1 MCCSDAPSIFT
12 LCAAALSDFR
22 RIPTALLPPT
32 LVGVTRAVILADG
45 GCIEAA
51 HGWKLTN
58 LHRHVYSCQEVAGNC
73 KEKVTSPTNLLFFL
87 PMRLLPLLLLGLLSL
102 QTLHAGAVKRSL
114 PMGTWPMTGQ
124 INFDLYLDGVMDLTG
139 ERYAGMT
146 NGIPGSSWNGATVAP
161 RQGMEFLVAT
171 APGGRELLSLNLP
184 ATVQAAFAGGTW
196 MADTAVLGTTLGF
209 NLGGTYTSG
218 DGTTYSGPFAN
229 RPYGWIGFRI
239 QRQGRWYY
247 GALQGGA
254 TQVRRSV
261 PFISSGLG
269 SSPSTGPQTELV
281 TLPAESLRAIILESE
296 PDTPVIVTAP
306 LLRIERD
313 TGLALEDGSATDFG
327 EVGIGEITVRQFTV
341 ANTSAATLTGL
352 NWTFEGPASP
362 SFTLLDAPITELAA
376 GASASF
382 RIGFLPVQQGAY
394 RTTLKISQG
403 STDPNPYLLNLIAGA
418 SEAETSLFLEE
429 VGAGPAA
436 QVIDFGS
443 PAMGTTV
450 KKTFRLVN
458 ASGRT
463 FTGRVN
469 LYNPNLGRIL
479 YLSGL
484 SLYSTT
490 TAPMPGF
497 SLISPQRF
505 TLRPGESRSFDIA
518 WNPESTQRVQQTV
531 QVTEDSTGSVKR
543 SFQVVGAGTRGS
555 VIQDHALF
563 RFGDGQSLSIIS
575 GAPVAQELALHF
587 GDEDVWDGQY
597 PNHVIPAVVGY
608 IMPDFVGRLAA
619 GLSSAPTLLP
629 LNIPGT
635 AASLIGSRA
644 ALHFSVGDSL
654 SDNSFGLGQ
663 HTNLGVQLW
672 VRAEEV
678 TGTHRLV
685 HVGDPAGDGMGLWQ
699 VDGVIK
705 GRLANGAWVGEAPVQ
720 VGVWQHLALVRQGIT
735 STLYLNGQAVGPTS
749 TAEIRAPLSAPIV
762 LPRITG
768 LKVGGALTAGG
779 SSFTGNLDELQ
790 FFTLAPGAVFSP
802 QAELAPSA
810 QPELRVQNSPPL
822 VPDVMVGRSMTF
834 YVEITNV
841 GSGMAAITPQ
851 WFTGDGSADYLLH
864 WSGAGTWQDGL
875 SGAQTTHTLAPGE
888 RWLLQVAFIPRVV
901 GPRPAML
908 RLLTN
913 DPQRPEIELGFS
925 GVGAEAQPRLVV
937 GQSRTQETDRVSF
950 GRVLQGS
957 SASTNIFIGNAGGL
971 NLTGLSARVV
981 GPQVD
986 RFQISSF
993 MTYTYVHGISNTVDP
1008 LVPGMQVYALLTY
1021 TPDAT
1026 DIDTAW
1032 LEITSND
1039 PAEPV
1044 KRLLLS
1050 GRGIP
1055 PTPDIQVSIAD
1066 QNMSTG
1072 MTVDFGAADQGMTNN
1087 GKYLGISNPGTGPLN
1102 ISDLR
1107 FEGAHAGDFTL
1118 RYPAVYAGSVLNAGE
1133 GRPTGIIEFTPS
1145 AVGQRSARL
1154 VIESDDPDESPFVID
1169 LTGEGLPPT
1178 PEIAVLDGS
1187 RELISG
1193 HALVHVGHATPGGP
1207 RVSRQLTIRNDG
1219 GAPLT
1224 GLTATFEGRNASAF
1238 SPSIL
1243 TSTLAPNTDASLDIR
1258 FTASDLGP
1266 HGATLVIISND
1277 ADEARYEIQLGGTG
1291 ANGTDSLL
1299 RPDLPNWTT
1308 TAMAEASDGTLLL
1321 AGYTTIAASK
1331 NHQIRRIAKDGSELT
1346 SKVLTQ
1352 FPNGEITALALQP
1365 DGRALIVGDFT
1376 QVGLAKR
1383 QGIARLNRDGTLD
1396 ATFTPPTGG
1405 FRGRDVLVLPTGK
1418 IMLAGS
1424 GSLGAQKNL
1433 IRLNANGTLDT
1444 SFTLVSPNASVNALA
1459 LEADGSVLFGGEY
1472 TNAVEMLATGGNSQ
1486 FFSDGDLRRIKP
1498 DGKLDPVFGF
1508 GRRIYD
1514 IVIQGEDI
1522 YVAHLETRMLI
1533 TITNTTFV
1541 QFLGPVFSRN
1551 ASFSLGSDARTLT
1564 SSDSAPSFGPND
1576 SYSYTDTL
1584 TRLSR
1589 SGSVLAQQTLDS
1601 FTTTAECL
1609 PRTLAFQPGGG
1620 LLVAPGPRFW
1630 NSPDLQQ
1637 ISRYRRDTL
1646 AVDAGFYAILGQPA
1660 DVRAMHVQADGKVL
1674 VGGQFT
1680 GVNAWS
1686 GGYIGMPPPPTTGQP
1701 GNGNGGPALGFA
1713 QLSHEGNF
1721 RPDLR
1726 VKEQASGTA
1735 LSDELSTLEM
1745 NAGSSAETTV
1755 KLDVS
1760 SILNLQPA
1768 YPSTAPTNL
1777 VIEIEGDHA
1786 ADFTA
1791 EVSHTPPASHIYWN
1805 DVEITLRFRPS
1816 TSGLR
1821 TARLRLS
1828 LESMTRYGYAQNVF
1842 ELNLRGLSGPV
1853 APLTNLSLMQG
1864 QALTQQLAD
1873 ASLYDRFEATGLPPG
1888 IMLNPATGQ
1897 ISGSATMP
1905 GTYVVKVRA
1914 RDRVTGVFTSFT
1926 LTLQIMPNQLAGQ
1939 YFGLL
1944 ERRPDAL
1951 NGRGGLLS
1959 LVVTANGSW
1968 TATLQANLVPA
1979 KTTTQRF
1986 TGTLNVISATE
1997 ASGVGIATQK
2007 GLQPL
2012 ALAFEIRQGA
2022 LSIFLDESLVGEGGR
2037 ALTQSSL
2044 VGACHLTLLPDAGV
2058 PERLAVGFARA
2069 NFTAKGIVTIAGKF
2083 THAVVPEVRLL
2094 TQSTTWI
2101 TGAASSS
2108 RVPFYMS
2115 LAQGETVSGWLM
2127 PEAGSPTLLTSTQ
2140 AGCTVPASPYQDS
2153 ATMTHWKAGD
2163 AAMAIRGG
2171 LWTPPARGT
2180 RLLGA
2185 GTQVP
2190 NARITVSQL
2199 TQDFTL
2205 TSTHQARPPG
2215 NAWPRPE
2222 RGGVVQNLTVSSAGT
2237 FTGWTWFVFGRQ
2249 GLVAPASANIAFGM
2263 FDGLFIPGLDQG
2275 IGLFQ
2280 SIESAPTGR
2289 YPATTPGVIIQALK

>member
-1 MCCSDAPSIFT
+1 
-12 LCAAALSDFR
+12 
-22 RIPTALLPPT
+22 
-32 LVGVTRAVILADG
+32 
-45 GCIEAA
+45 
-51 HGWKLTN
+51 
-58 LHRHVYSCQEVAGNC
+58 
-73 KEKVTSPTNLLFFL
+73 
-87 PMRLLPLLLLGLLSL
+87 
-102 QTLHAGAVKRSL
+102 
-114 PMGTWPMTGQ
+114 MTGQ

-1735 LSDELSTLEM
+1735 LSDGLSTLEM